1 MRTFFILTSL
11 VCGAVASAA
20 DYSYDVNVSGN
31 GGAYAVAAGTSKL
44 VAEDCTYDNLY
55 AAGEYVGGA
64 IYVGENATLELQ
76 GTHIF
81 TNNAQYAWAD
91 RGSWYGVFNDVYLE
105 NGATLILNAQ
115 ESQDVISLGS
125 GLYSAEEAD
134 TTVVKRGEGKL
145 VFGEIGDNSCMWT
158 ALKVEAG
165 AVEMRGSVNT
175 ASVRIEAG
183 ASVSINP
190 PAEEVVISL
199 AVGTAF
205 AEEISFS
212 ANGSE
217 MLLSGLEVTNS
228 SISSVGSGK
237 GCIDGATLYV
247 YAEDPVSVDN
257 VILADTYMFADSSM
271 SLSNISMDAYSRIE
285 SAAQTFLSGNNDI
298 ALAGLVSTQLSGV
311 TLTDGTSLT
320 LTLSADLLEGLVQ
333 DDFLIVLEDTMLDAA
348 AAVTLNIQMEEGV
361 SSTFTL
367 SGYSQESNGLNIK
380 LSSAPSVPEPA
391 TATLSLLALAALAAR
406 RRRAV

>member
-1 MRTFFILTSL
+1 M
-11 VCGAVASAA
+11 
-20 DYSYDVNVSGN
+20 
-31 GGAYAVAAGTSKL
+31 
-44 VAEDCTYDNLY
+44 
-55 AAGEYVGGA
+55 
-64 IYVGENATLELQ
+64 Q
-76 GTHIF
+76 
-81 TNNAQYAWAD
+81 
-91 RGSWYGVFNDVYLE
+91 
-105 NGATLILNAQ
+105 
-115 ESQDVISLGS
+115 
-125 GLYSAEEAD
+125 
-134 TTVVKRGEGKL
+134 
-145 VFGEIGDNSCMWT
+145 T

-190 PAEEVVISL
+190 PAEEDVISL

-205 AEEISFS
+205 AEEITFS

-257 VILADTYMFADSSM
+257 VILADTYMFTDSSM